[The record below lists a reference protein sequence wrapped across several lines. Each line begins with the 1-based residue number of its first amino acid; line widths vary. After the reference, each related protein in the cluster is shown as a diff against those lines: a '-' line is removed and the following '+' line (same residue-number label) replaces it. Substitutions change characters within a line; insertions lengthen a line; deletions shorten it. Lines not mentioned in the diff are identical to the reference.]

1 MNKSATN
8 SYKTTLK
15 RIPLFSCLSPDE
27 LDQLQ
32 QVITEKQYKKNSVIL
47 MEDDS
52 KNFMY
57 VIYAGKIKVVRTSSE
72 GKEQILVIRKKGD
85 FFGEMTL
92 LDGKTQPASIVAME
106 DTTVGLISRTDFEWY
121 FMKNKNMLKQI
132 ISVLCERLR
141 ESWMMLRIL
150 SLSDAEDRIRAVL
163 AHISL
168 IYGIKDLRGIIIPIK
183 LTHKELADYV
193 SLTRE
198 TVSRLLS
205 RLCRSGEIEILDN
218 RNIVLKT
225 AFINHS
231 DELQSYFR

>member
-1 MNKSATN
+1 MNKSAAN

-92 LDGKTQPASIVAME
+92 LDGKTQPASIVAIE

-121 FMKNKNMLKQI
+121 FMKNENMLKQI

>member
-57 VIYAGKIKVVRTSSE
+57 VIYAGKIKVVRTSTE

-121 FMKNKNMLKQI
+121 FMKNENMLKQI